1 MGAYDNTVLVMMA
14 DGFEEIEALTVVDL
28 LRRAGIDVKMVSI
41 YGNNNDRDDKYVVK
55 GARGISVVTDTC
67 IDDSFIVDVFGSDV
81 PLFVLPGG
89 MPGTTNLK
97 NDKNVET
104 LIMDQFNKGRYV
116 AAICAA
122 PTVFGAYGILD
133 GKKATCYPGREEG
146 LGDAEAI
153 TEYFDKGEVSK
164 IYLNFSDPWPK
175 KCHAKR
181 RLTFKTFLDQ
191 YRIILT
197 EDGNIE
203 QKTDNRHFFE
213 FSLESFNE
221 NGWRLHDICLDLHN
235 ETEKY
240 PDNITTE
247 FEDKWSKL
255 GPIYRLVAE
264 KK

>member
-122 PTVFGAYGILD
+122 PSIYSHLGLLKDKRATSHGSFEKEMDCKEYGGSVVTDGQFVTANGLGSALEMGLEMVSILD
-133 GKKATCYPGREEG
+133 SKEKAESI
-146 LGDAEAI
+146 AKAI
-153 TEYFDKGEVSK
+153 HF
-164 IYLNFSDPWPK
+164 
-175 KCHAKR
+175 
-181 RLTFKTFLDQ
+181 
-191 YRIILT
+191 
-197 EDGNIE
+197 
-203 QKTDNRHFFE
+203 NR
-213 FSLESFNE
+213 
-221 NGWRLHDICLDLHN
+221 
-235 ETEKY
+235 
-240 PDNITTE
+240 
-247 FEDKWSKL
+247 
-255 GPIYRLVAE
+255 
-264 KK
+264 

>member
-133 GKKATCYPGREEG
+133 GKKATCYPGREEE

-153 TEYFDKGEVSK
+153 TDGTTVVV
-164 IYLNFSDPWPK
+164 
-175 KCHAKR
+175 
-181 RLTFKTFLDQ
+181 
-191 YRIILT
+191 
-197 EDGNIE
+197 DGNII
-203 QKTDNRHFFE
+203 TSRGMGTAID
-213 FSLESFNE
+213 FSLKLIEI
-221 NGWRLHDICLDLHN
+221 LKDK
-235 ETEKY
+235 ETADKIGISVVY
-240 PDNITTE
+240 NI
-247 FEDKWSKL
+247 
-255 GPIYRLVAE
+255 
-264 KK
+264 

>member
-1 MGAYDNTVLVMMA
+1 MGVYDNTVLVMMA

-153 TEYFDKGEVSK
+153 TDGTTVVV
-164 IYLNFSDPWPK
+164 
-175 KCHAKR
+175 
-181 RLTFKTFLDQ
+181 
-191 YRIILT
+191 
-197 EDGNIE
+197 DGNII
-203 QKTDNRHFFE
+203 TSRGMGTAID
-213 FSLESFNE
+213 FSLKLIEI
-221 NGWRLHDICLDLHN
+221 LKDK
-235 ETEKY
+235 ETADKIGISVVY
-240 PDNITTE
+240 NI
-247 FEDKWSKL
+247 
-255 GPIYRLVAE
+255 
-264 KK
+264 